1 MASLYP
7 NPVKLRWRLWS
18 REVFG
23 ADYRAKCFWG
33 AFVIA
38 LIGYAA
44 QSLTNVPRYVGLSIK
59 WPAITVAAVAFVWSN
74 VAAFSRA
81 VEHAELKEGEL
92 AGLILK
98 IAKRKVTAHVSP
110 GDVFYGG
117 EGYRSVVVQLELVV
131 KNKDGMNEASIELES
146 CRTNVSQD
154 EPDELKFMKQ
164 IYPNN
169 QIDDDEKRRHVPAGG
184 TPTFYVVA
192 VYRFPTAHPEID
204 PDGVKGEPSHRSRPC
219 AEFPK
224 HFSTCVVSQSPSAR
238 LIRPTG
244 L

>member
-164 IYPNN
+164 ICTLTIRSTMMKSADTSQRAELPRSTLWLYIDFRQHTLRSIPMGLRASLHTGHDHARNSQSTFQLVSYP
-169 QIDDDEKRRHVPAGG
+169 
-184 TPTFYVVA
+184 
-192 VYRFPTAHPEID
+192 
-204 PDGVKGEPSHRSRPC
+204 SRP
-219 AEFPK
+219 
-224 HFSTCVVSQSPSAR
+224 R
-238 LIRPTG
+238 LA
-244 L
+244 